1 MSEYPVPPLPAAPA
15 LTLAAADQWRAA
27 RVWRRLHSRWL
38 ALLPVATVAL
48 AIALDR
54 TPDRCDSLRACTA
67 PYAESAAPAV
77 LLVEFL
83 VLLLRRRTSF
93 VVPAAA
99 GLLLWFLPNALPG
112 PWLPAVA
119 CVAHL
124 LAAAALYRTEAGRR
138 RAEAQL
144 ATLMGPPVS
153 YPWTLRGGDSPLDL
167 PPLPW
172 VRQIL
177 AALFGAVAVVLLA
190 VGVWQT
196 EDSTD
201 RAARADRVWGTV
213 RSVDGGGDSATVEY
227 RLPHEYRTLTAEV
240 DGERTVGEEVPLL
253 VDGTGWYRAA
263 DERQDSAPWWL
274 GVGAAGTFAVLL
286 VLSARRTTLARRTIG
301 DAAPAL
307 RVRVRRTASGVL
319 EVLPVDGGDREAGL
333 WRVMPFGDETAQY
346 APADLDNPAAWIP
359 DPGADDDDD
368 DDDDE
373 DEDDEDTPVAPVE
386 ADAPVEALLYHWTG
400 RNRLVVFRSPEAPHK
415 WTAARAVVLAAPSGR
430 HRDGDPRDEAA
441 QVKAQVARHLADDRA
456 EQPDGRPEPAR
467 VFGLPTALRCAAAP
481 VAAVL
486 LGVVMNYLAEQGGLV
501 DGLIRPLLMG
511 GGLLVVVLDGFGWQL
526 AVDRDGVAL
535 SGVLRVRRA
544 SWQQLTAAALHSGR
558 VTVRYR
564 SRPLFGF
571 AAGPARLLHRHF
583 GGEFDPQQV
592 ARTVT
597 ALAQRPERRPLTAL
611 PEGAVGATL
620 WLNRL
625 VLAGYLVWAVAQYL
639 LR

>member
-1 MSEYPVPPLPAAPA
+1 MSEYPAPPLPAAPA

-27 RVWRRLHSRWL
+27 RVWQRLNSRWL
-38 ALLPVATVAL
+38 ALLPAVTVVL
-48 AIALDR
+48 AIAFDR
-54 TPDRCDSLRACTA
+54 TPDRCDSLRACTV

-83 VLLLRRRTSF
+83 ALLLRRRTSF

-112 PWLPAVA
+112 PWLPTAA
-119 CVAHL
+119 CAAHL
-124 LAAAALYRTEAGRR
+124 LAAAALYREDAGLR

-144 ATLMGPPVS
+144 ATLMGPPMP
-153 YPWTLRGGDSPLDL
+153 YPWTLRGADSPID
-167 PPLPW
+167 PPSRPR
-172 VRQIL
+172 VRHIL
-177 AALFGAVAVVLLA
+177 AALFGAAAVVLLA

-196 EDSTD
+196 EDD
-201 RAARADRVWGTV
+201 LARAARADRTWGTV
-213 RSVDGGGDSATVEY
+213 RSIHDGGDSATVEY

-240 DGERTVGEEVPLL
+240 DGDRTVGDQVPLL

-263 DERQDSAPWWL
+263 DEWQDSAAWWL

-286 VLSARRTTLARRTIG
+286 LLSARRTTVARRTIG
-301 DAAPAL
+301 DSAPAL
-307 RVRVRRTASGVL
+307 RVRARRTVSGVL

-333 WRVMPFGDETAQY
+333 WRVMPFGDEAAQY
-346 APADLDNPAAWIP
+346 APADLDGPAAWIP
-359 DPGADDDDD
+359 DPEDDE
-368 DDDDE
+368 DDDE
-373 DEDDEDTPVAPVE
+373 GEGEGDEDTPVALGK
-386 ADAPVEALLYHWTG
+386 ADAPVEALLYHWGGG
-400 RNRLVVFRSPEAPHK
+400 RNRLVVLRSSETPHK
-415 WTAARAVVLAAPSGR
+415 WTAARAVVLAAPSKR
-430 HRDGDPRDEAA
+430 DRDGEARDEEA
-441 QVKAQVARHLADDRA
+441 QLKAQVARSLADDRA
-456 EQPDGRPEPAR
+456 EDPGGSPEPAR

-486 LGVVMNYLAEQGGLV
+486 IGAVMNFLADQDSLVDNLLRPLVMGSGLLLGV
-501 DGLIRPLLMG
+501 MG
-511 GGLLVVVLDGFGWQL
+511 GFGWQL
-526 AVDRDGVAL
+526 AVDRDGVVL

-544 SWQQLTAAALHSGR
+544 SWQQVTAAALHSGR

-571 AAGPARLLHRHF
+571 SAGPARLLHRHF

-592 ARTVT
+592 ARIVT

-611 PEGAVGATL
+611 PAGTVGSML

-625 VLAGYLVWAVAQYL
+625 VLAGYMAWAVAQYL